1 MPAHA
6 AARARR
12 GRGARWRAPRGATTR
27 VNAASSAAWPAAS
40 RAFVGARKAAGCK
53 LRYVGSMIADVHR
66 TLLQGG
72 VFLYPPTAGQPRGKL
87 RLLYECGPLAY
98 VCAGAGGR
106 AVDADGKDVLDVVP
120 EELHARS
127 PIVVGSAEDVAEY
140 AALL

>member
-1 MPAHA
+1 MCSLYLLLLLRSRRKRRAATTA
-6 AARARR
+6 AA
-12 GRGARWRAPRGATTR
+12 
-27 VNAASSAAWPAAS
+27 
-40 RAFVGARKAAGCK
+40 
-53 LRYVGSMIADVHR
+53 MIADVHR

-106 AVDADGKDVLDVVP
+106 AVDADGNDVLDVVP

-127 PIVVGSAEDVAEY
+127 PIVVGSAEDVTEY